1 MWVMF
6 LVRGR
11 RHHDVASRMSISCI
25 SWPLLEAVMNQPR
38 QKVDMKPHTSGKHP
52 LCSNVCSKRS
62 WRGGVGDRN
71 TIINNIQSRNPSWQ
85 ETTVHCNN
93 YEDSPWMNSELC
105 VAKVKWRAWCV
116 NESQEKRSSKTDW
129 RHWIEG
135 DFWWWQTF
143 FSIICRWQNA
153 SKRQESNCN
162 HMQLFPITCLMFAS
176 HILWN
181 KWEDLERQS

>member
-52 LCSNVCSKRS
+52 LCTNVCSKRS

-162 HMQLFPITCLMFAS
+162 HM
-176 HILWN
+176 
-181 KWEDLERQS
+181 